1 LYEWLPGGCLV
12 HDWELDRW
20 ADGHLLARGGLRVS
34 DTWSAAGVPPLRTIY
49 FYITNSCNL
58 ACAHCWLSKEGHKS
72 RGEELTTGEIASIMD
87 QALPL
92 GLESIKITG
101 GEPLLRDDIAD
112 IVAHADELGLSTR
125 IESNG
130 MLLDE
135 ARARA
140 LGESRGLQ
148 HVAVS
153 LDGATPESHAML
165 RGSRSS
171 FDRAVRG
178 IERLVAHG
186 VSVQIISCLHRGNL
200 DEMADLTAL
209 AARLGVASFK
219 INPITHLGR
228 GQEMAERG
236 QLLTVAEVLDV
247 SRQLDNG
254 LGQENGIPVHMTLP
268 VAFLSLKAIRR
279 QGLDSCGVMN
289 LLGVLPNGDLSICG
303 IGEAYGGLIFGQA
316 RRTPIREVWETSPG
330 LARIRAEIRRWPTGL
345 CQRCLM
351 RGHCVWGS
359 CRAEAHALSGSL
371 SAPAPFCQAAFEE
384 GLFPAGRQLG

>member
-1 LYEWLPGGCLV
+1 V
-12 HDWELDRW
+12 
-20 ADGHLLARGGLRVS
+20 
-34 DTWSAAGVPPLRTIY
+34 IY
-49 FYITNSCNL
+49 FYVTNSCNL
-58 ACAHCWLSKEGHKS
+58 ACAHCWLSMEGA
-72 RGEELTTGEIASIMD
+72 RPQEEELTTGEIAGIMD

-101 GEPLLRDDIAD
+101 GEPLLREDIAD
-112 IVAHADELGLSTR
+112 IVAHADQLGLSTS

-140 LGESRGLQ
+140 LAQSRGLK

-153 LDGATPESHAML
+153 LDGATPQSHALL

-178 IERLVAHG
+178 IERLVEHG
-186 VSVQIISCLHRGNL
+186 VPVQVISCLHRGNL
-200 DEMADLTAL
+200 DEVEELIAL
-209 AARLGVASFK
+209 AARLGAASFK

-236 QLLTVAEVLDV
+236 QLLTMAEVLDV
-247 SRQLDNG
+247 NRHLDNG
-254 LGQENGIPVHMTLP
+254 LGKDSGISVHMTLP
-268 VAFLSLKAIRR
+268 VAFLSLRAIRR

-303 IGEAYGGLIFGQA
+303 VGEANGDLIFGQA
-316 RRTPIREVWETSPG
+316 RCTPIREVWEESPG
-330 LARIRAEIRRWPTGL
+330 LARIRAEIQQWPTGL

-351 RGHCVWGS
+351 RSHCVWGS
-359 CRAEAHALSGSL
+359 CRAEAHAVSGSL
-371 SAPAPFCQAAFEE
+371 SAPAPFCQAAFEA
-384 GLFPAGRQLG
+384 GSFPATRLLPQGEW